1 MLWVSVKHKG
11 TKLKQS
17 HLERVI
23 SRIFIIF
30 HKQRTSSGLL
40 CGTTCILLK
49 DTAKHMSIGSNKI
62 NVILKAW

>member
-49 DTAKHMSIGSNKI
+49 AMPNT
-62 NVILKAW
+62 